1 MMQLPAISPEP
12 HRTLNNVIEKQ
23 YKSRRNAVVK
33 AEKLTEKI
41 TRKLAFDENERMDIA
56 IAVTEAVNNALEH
69 GNRLVVDKLVTLRF
83 EVTET
88 YLRVVVRDEGGGFS
102 MNGVADPLAPEN
114 LRKPNG
120 RGLLIVDSL
129 MDEVEV
135 KPTPRGTEVV
145 MLKRLN

>member
-1 MMQLPAISPEP
+1 LK
-12 HRTLNNVIEKQ
+12 TVIERQ

-41 TRKLAFDENERMDIA
+41 TRRLEFDENERMDIA

-69 GNRLVVDKLVTLRF
+69 GNQLTADKLVTLRF
-83 EVTET
+83 EVTST
-88 YLRVVVRDEGGGFS
+88 YLRIVVRDQGDGFS
-102 MNGVADPLAPEN
+102 LAGVADPLAPEN
-114 LRKPNG
+114 LTKPNG

-145 MLKRLN
+145 MVKRLN

>member
-1 MMQLPAISPEP
+1 
-12 HRTLNNVIEKQ
+12 LNTVIEKQ
-23 YKSRRNAVVK
+23 YKSKRNAVVK
-33 AEKLTEKI
+33 AEKLAEKI

-88 YLRVVVRDEGGGFS
+88 YLRIVVRDEGGGFS
-102 MNGVADPLAPEN
+102 MDGVADPLAPEN
-114 LRKPNG
+114 LTKPNG

-135 KPTPRGTEVV
+135 KPTPRGTEVI

>member
-1 MMQLPAISPEP
+1 MN
-12 HRTLNNVIEKQ
+12 TVIEKQ
-23 YKSRRNAVVK
+23 YKSKRNAVVK
-33 AEKLTEKI
+33 AEKLAEKI

-88 YLRVVVRDEGGGFS
+88 YLRIVVRDEGGGFS
-102 MNGVADPLAPEN
+102 MDGVADPLAPEN
-114 LRKPNG
+114 LTKPNG

-135 KPTPRGTEVV
+135 KPTPRGTEVI